1 MLASITPLGQ
11 RGRKASWARMVTFY
25 VIASAVGG
33 AALGAALGA
42 VGSALPG
49 VGSHTSLVVAA
60 IAATLA
66 VALDIRGRPPS
77 LHRQVDET
85 WLNRY
90 RDWVCGTGFG
100 LQLGF
105 GAATIVTSASL
116 YLMWLLELLV
126 ASPAAGALI
135 GVVFGVARS
144 VPILGNR
151 NVVDAESLRQS
162 HQRWQRAL
170 RLMQP
175 ATVVAEATAGLALLL
190 MATT

>member
-11 RGRKASWARMVTFY
+11 RGRNASWARMVTFY

-49 VGSHTSLVVAA
+49 VGTRTSLVVAA
-60 IAATLA
+60 VAATLA
-66 VALDIRGRPPS
+66 VALDARGRPPS
-77 LHRQVDET
+77 LRRQVDET

-90 RDWVCGTGFG
+90 RDWVCGAGFG

-126 ASPAAGALI
+126 GSPPAGALI

-151 NVVDAESLRQS
+151 NVVDAESLRRL

-170 RLMQP
+170 RLMRP
-175 ATVVAEATAGLALLL
+175 ATVVAESAAGLALLL

>member
-11 RGRKASWARMVTFY
+11 RGRNASWTRMVTFY
-25 VIASAVGG
+25 VVASAVGG

-49 VGSHTSLVVAA
+49 VGSRTSLVVGAA
-60 IAATLA
+60 AASLA
-66 VALDIRGRPPS
+66 VALDVRGRPPS
-77 LHRQVDET
+77 LRRQVDET

-90 RDWVCGTGFG
+90 RDWVCGAGFG

-135 GVVFGVARS
+135 GVVFGAARS
-144 VPILGNR
+144 VPILGNGH
-151 NVVDAESLRQS
+151 VVDAESLRQS
-162 HQRWQRAL
+162 HQRWQGAL
-170 RLMQP
+170 RLVRS
-175 ATVVAEATAGLALLL
+175 ATVVAEAAAGLALLL
-190 MATT
+190 VATT

>member
-11 RGRKASWARMVTFY
+11 RGRNASWTRMVTFY
-25 VIASAVGG
+25 VAASAVGG
-33 AALGAALGA
+33 AALGTVLGA
-42 VGSALPG
+42 AGSWLPG
-49 VGSHTSLVVAA
+49 LGNRMSLLVGVVAA
-60 IAATLA
+60 APA
-66 VALDIRGRPPS
+66 VALDLRGRPPS
-77 LHRQVDET
+77 LRRQVDET

-90 RDWVCGTGFG
+90 RDWVCGAGFG

-116 YLMWLLELLV
+116 YLTWLLELLV

-135 GVVFGVARS
+135 GLVFGLTRS

-151 NVVDAESLRQS
+151 HVVDADSLHRS

-175 ATVVAEATAGLALLL
+175 ATVVAEAAAGVALLL
-190 MATT
+190 VVTT